1 MPSIIEQMHE
11 YKGTDWLELTEMDIV
26 GIEMAIDIYSFR
38 DMMKEEDIKKYLHA
52 HIGKSISTENW

>member
-1 MPSIIEQMHE
+1 MHE

-26 GIEMAIDIYSFR
+26 GIEMAIDIYSFH

-52 HIGKSISTENW
+52 HIGKLISTENW